1 MTETKQEVMET
12 AYRECLESCPG
23 PLKCRKNGL
32 IFAVDCFFM
41 CPDFKNHEQTYRIQK
56 QLDQYVPESL
66 QHATLDN
73 YVPQNESQ
81 KRLITI
87 SKRYLKKE
95 AWSQGKG
102 IIVSGQPGTGKTHTM
117 VAIYKQLIE
126 KGVSVAFARPRPV
139 GDFKAIER
147 YYKHLEKQDV
157 LIYDDMGTELRK
169 DFIMDMLYVLFDKR
183 LSSNK
188 SVLITTNMNHNAFAQ
203 RIGKRIHSRFMEK
216 NYFLEI
222 EEEDYRQQRRE
233 LF

>member
-12 AYRECLESCPG
+12 AYRECLENCPG
-23 PLKCRKNGL
+23 PLKCKKNGL

-102 IIVSGQPGTGKTHTM
+102 IIASGQPGTGKTHTM

-169 DFIMDMLYVLFDKR
+169 DFIMDMLYVLFDNR

-188 SVLITTNMNHNAFAQ
+188 SVMITTNMDHNTFAR

-216 NYFLEI
+216 NFFLEI
-222 EEEDYRQQRRE
+222 EGEDYRQQRRE

>member
-1 MTETKQEVMET
+1 MNESKQEVMAS
-12 AYRECLESCPG
+12 AYKVCLENCPG
-23 PLKCRKNGL
+23 ALKCKRNGL
-32 IFAVDCFFM
+32 IFAMDCFFM
-41 CPDFKNHEQTYRIQK
+41 CPEFKNHEQTYRIQK
-56 QLDQYVPESL
+56 QIDQYVPESL
-66 QHATLDN
+66 QYATLEN

-87 SKRYLKKE
+87 SKRYLDKK

-102 IIVSGQPGTGKTHTM
+102 IIASGQPGTGKTHTM

-139 GDFKAIER
+139 GDFKSIER

-169 DFIMDMLYVLFDKR
+169 DFIMDLLYVLFDKR

-188 SVLITTNMNHNAFAQ
+188 SVMITTNMDHNTFAQ
-203 RIGKRIHSRFMEK
+203 SVGKRIHSRFMEK
-216 NYFLEI
+216 NFFLEI
-222 EEEDYRQQRRE
+222 KGEDFRQQRRE

>member
-1 MTETKQEVMET
+1 MIESKQVAMAS
-12 AYRECLESCPG
+12 AYKDCLEHCPG
-23 PLKCRKNGL
+23 PLKCKRNGL
-32 IFAVDCFFM
+32 IFSVDCFFL
-41 CPDFKNHEQTYRIQK
+41 CPDFKIHEQTYRIQK
-56 QLDQYVPESL
+56 KIDQYLPESL

-87 SKRYLKKE
+87 SKRYLDKE

-102 IIVSGQPGTGKTHTM
+102 IIASGQPGTGKTHTM

-139 GDFKAIER
+139 GDFKSIER
-147 YYKHLEKQDV
+147 YYKRLEKYKV

-188 SVLITTNMNHNAFAQ
+188 SVMITTNMTHNTFAQ
-203 RIGKRIHSRFMEK
+203 SLGKRIHSRFMEK
-216 NYFLEI
+216 NFFLEI
-222 EEEDYRQQRRE
+222 EGEDYRQQRRE